1 MYWKCTLYTKTLRGT
16 YIEFA
21 GNIPGG
27 AWRVAET
34 IWEIHV
40 VEKKYCKLSEAVIS
54 SLSLV
59 VD

>member
-1 MYWKCTLYTKTLRGT
+1 MHTLYQDSPGT

-21 GNIPGG
+21 GNVPGG